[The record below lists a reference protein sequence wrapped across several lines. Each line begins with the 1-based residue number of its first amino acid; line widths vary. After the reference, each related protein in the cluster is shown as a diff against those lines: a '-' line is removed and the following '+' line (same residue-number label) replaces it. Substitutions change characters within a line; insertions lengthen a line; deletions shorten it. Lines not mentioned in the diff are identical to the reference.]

1 MYDAELAK
9 KERNKIVVKS
19 LVTLLDMEEVAAKD
33 PEYVKRFFEINPYAV
48 KTLMQ
53 MDAFQLAEQITGR
66 SYRGGGN
73 EDVSMMGLGL
83 HIKINKLREIA
94 MKSLGDT
101 HYGMD
106 LGEFVNLLN
115 LKGFQLV
122 YQEEFERDGYGS
134 NGCKDDLYVYIHR
147 ADAVLLIF
155 DSHNK
160 KSVNGGEFHYC
171 WKPTD
176 SDKSKRWG
184 VTSSGKWESPSE
196 PGWRRNREDKGDPD
210 DLYWRGYHDC
220 REAMFG
226 NIQKLKSVGV
236 LLSPW
241 PHWKAA
247 PIEMP
252 LSTGQ
257 DYRNAEAAG
266 EKPGHY
272 GMVDAERIRRYNL
285 LPDDVKN
292 LLNFEFE
299 VK

>member
-33 PEYVKRFFEINPYAV
+33 PEYVKRFFEINPDAV

-66 SYRGGGN
+66 SYKGEGN

-83 HIKINKLREIA
+83 HMKINKLREIA

-122 YQEEFERDGYGS
+122 YQEEFERDGYS

-155 DSHNK
+155 DSYNK
-160 KSVNGGEFHYC
+160 KSVNGGQFHYC
-171 WKPTD
+171 WKPSD
-176 SDKSKRWG
+176 SDQSKRWG
-184 VTSSGKWESPSE
+184 VTSSGGWESTSE
-196 PGWRRNREDKGDPD
+196 PGWRKREDNSTPD

-226 NIQKLKSVGV
+226 NIQQLKSVGV
-236 LLSPW
+236 FLSPW
-241 PHWKAA
+241 PHRKAA

-257 DYRNAEAAG
+257 DYNNAKAAG
-266 EKPGHY
+266 EKPGCY
-272 GMVDAERIRRYNL
+272 AMVNAERIRRYNL